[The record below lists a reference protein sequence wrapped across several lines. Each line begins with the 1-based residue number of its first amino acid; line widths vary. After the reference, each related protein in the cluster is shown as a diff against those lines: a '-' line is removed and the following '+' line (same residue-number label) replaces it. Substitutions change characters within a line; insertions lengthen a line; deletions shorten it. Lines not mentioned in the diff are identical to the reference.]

1 MRLRR
6 GISPTRWTILID
18 SCGAGDVPDVR
29 FLASISR
36 KVAMPQYKFPTV
48 EEIIDVNRRVLAE
61 IPVKKAD
68 RHQGLVTK
76 EIATNS

>member
-1 MRLRR
+1 
-6 GISPTRWTILID
+6 
-18 SCGAGDVPDVR
+18 
-29 FLASISR
+29 
-36 KVAMPQYKFPTV
+36 MPQYKFPTV